1 MQTKKASKTNMY
13 LNLSIYFILVLTS
26 GSIWAADA
34 AHIVF
39 AAGQATVGTRA
50 ALVGDTVREG
60 EHLSTG
66 GDGYLYLETLDKGF
80 FILRPNS
87 AGKIVTYQI
96 DPVNPANSR
105 IKLELISGVARHIS
119 GNVVKKSRDNFR
131 FNTPVAAVGVR
142 GTDFTVFA
150 DQDKTRIAVLSGGV
164 VVSPLTGLCVAA
176 GFGPCEGPTS
186 RELFASA
193 TGQVLQINRGQVPML
208 MQGTDQSPNVTT
220 PPRADEPV
228 ASKQGARSAPVT
240 SAAVVSTSLGIDT
253 FKTNKIGQLAAQ
265 VAVVPAGPP
274 SLIWGRWQ
282 PLLDK
287 AIEVDVAALQ
297 SKNGLI
303 ATNNYFAVLRSNE
316 TTWQHPVQ
324 NSLGF
329 SLQQSQA
336 VILDESSRQLTQAKI
351 ENGQLQIDLARA
363 SFLTKFDLVSQSER
377 FQLQSSGEVSSD
389 GKLYGGNQFMRPNNM
404 DVRGALANDSSAAAY
419 IFQSRIDDRR
429 IASGVTA
436 WGK

>member
-1 MQTKKASKTNMY
+1 MY
-13 LNLSIYFILVLTS
+13 FKLFIYVILAMSS
-26 GSIWAADA
+26 GPMWAADA
-34 AHIVF
+34 ARIVF
-39 AAGQATVGTRA
+39 AAGQALVGTRG

-60 EHLSTG
+60 ELLSTG

-87 AGKIVTYQI
+87 AGQIVTYQI

-105 IKLELISGVARHIS
+105 IKLELKSGVARHIS
-119 GNVVKKSRDNFR
+119 GDAVKKSRNNFR

-164 VVSPLTGLCVAA
+164 VVSPLTELCVAT
-176 GFGPCEGPTS
+176 GFGPCDGPSS

-193 TGQVLQINRGQVPML
+193 VGQVLQINKGQIPVIL
-208 MQGTDQSPNVTT
+208 QGTDQSPDVTT
-220 PPRADEPV
+220 PPRNDEPV
-228 ASKQGARSAPVT
+228 VSKQGSRSVT
-240 SAAVVSTSLGIDT
+240 SNPTTLAATSLSLDT
-253 FKTNKIGQLAAQ
+253 LKTNLIGQLASQAD
-265 VAVVPAGPP
+265 AMP
-274 SLIWGRWQ
+274 STGSPLLIWGRWQ
-282 PLLDK
+282 VLVNQG
-287 AIEVDVAALQ
+287 IEVDVAALQ
-297 SKNGLI
+297 AKNQLI
-303 ATNNYFAVLRSNE
+303 ATNNYFAVLRNNE
-316 TTWQHPVQ
+316 TTWQRPVQ

-377 FQLQSSGEVSSD
+377 FQLQNSGEVSSD
-389 GKLYGGNQFMRPNNM
+389 GKLFGGNQFLRPNNM

-419 IFQSRIDDRR
+419 IFQSRLDDRR
-429 IASGVTA
+429 IATGVTA